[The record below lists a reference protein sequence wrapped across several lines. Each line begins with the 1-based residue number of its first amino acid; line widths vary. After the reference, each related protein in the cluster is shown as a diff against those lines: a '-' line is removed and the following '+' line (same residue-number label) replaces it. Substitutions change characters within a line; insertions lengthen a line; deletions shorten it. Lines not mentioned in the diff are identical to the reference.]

1 MSGIPVDNAGRHI
14 YFSYQRSTCPFG
26 QSAPKSF
33 SFSTELILCLRPV
46 VPCSREPHSELASD
60 TPLPYLSEQPNRPAL
75 YGCPVRD
82 GNGDFTVK
90 ILKKTLAASLF
101 TLFLLAMAS
110 PVPTTAAVNSQACL
124 LSSGKWVNA
133 SLSQVEARDFRITY
147 DATPSASTVDA
158 VTGLSSGPASNFPN
172 LAVIARF
179 NSNGT
184 IDAMNGSSYTAASVI
199 RYSARTTYH
208 FILDVNIA
216 THTYNAYVM
225 LGSIPTT
232 IGSHLAFRSEQAKVS
247 TLAYL
252 GAMTSPGTHTVCNIA
267 LSNTAVAPAIITQ
280 PTSRTVAI
288 GQLASFSIAT
298 TGTAPLSY
306 QWKRNGVAIS
316 GATSA
321 SYATPV
327 TTAADNGMQFSAV
340 VRNSAGTATS
350 HVAVLIVKATVA
362 APSIST
368 QPLSQNV
375 TAGQSAKFSVVAGGI
390 APLTYQW
397 SKNGSS
403 IRGAVSSSYATP
415 VTSIS
420 DNGAWFAVLVRNSAG
435 VATSNA
441 VTLNVKAA
449 AVAPSITVQPLARSV
464 VAGQAATFSVTTT
477 GTGPMAYQWKKTG
490 SPITGAISS
499 SYTTALTTPSDN
511 GKQFTVLVS
520 NSAGNVTSIPALLT
534 VKAAGPVPGCLL
546 SSGTWV
552 NTLLTQTQ
560 TSSFHIA
567 FDATPSTST
576 VDAVTGL
583 SSGTASAYQ
592 NLAAIVRFNSGG
604 TIDARNGSTYTSGA
618 AIPYSAGVSYHFTLD
633 VNLATHTYDAYV
645 MIGSVQTTIGANLAF
660 RTEQAKAT
668 SLSYLGAMS
677 SLGSH
682 TVCNVKMSSPSATA
696 PAIATQP
703 VSRTVV
709 AGQPATFSVVAS
721 GTATLTY
728 QWKKNGTALSGATSA
743 SYTTPAATASDNA
756 AKFTVVVSNAAGSVA
771 SNPASLTVSAA
782 ATLLLNSSS
791 SSLNFGN
798 VSVSSSSVQNATLTN
813 VGNSNV
819 TISQVLVAGAGFNS
833 SGGSSGLILAPG
845 QSTTLVSTFAPPAS
859 GAAIG
864 KITVSSNSSNSPA
877 SIALTGNGVAAV
889 AHSVVLS
896 WTGGAS
902 GITGY
907 HTYSSTVS
915 GGPFVKLTSTPLSSP
930 SYTDTSVQP
939 GHTYYYV
946 VTALNSSSQEST
958 YSSEVTAIVP

>member
-1 MSGIPVDNAGRHI
+1 M
-14 YFSYQRSTCPFG
+14 
-26 QSAPKSF
+26 
-33 SFSTELILCLRPV
+33 
-46 VPCSREPHSELASD
+46 
-60 TPLPYLSEQPNRPAL
+60 
-75 YGCPVRD
+75 
-82 GNGDFTVK
+82 K

-280 PTSRTVAI
+280 PTSRTVTI

-403 IRGAVSSSYATP
+403 ISGAVSSSYATP

-499 SYTTALTTPSDN
+499 SYTTVLTTPSDN
-511 GKQFTVLVS
+511 GAQFTVLVS

-534 VKAAGPVPGCLL
+534 VKAA
-546 SSGTWV
+546 
-552 NTLLTQTQ
+552 
-560 TSSFHIA
+560 A
-567 FDATPSTST
+567 
-576 VDAVTGL
+576 
-583 SSGTASAYQ
+583 
-592 NLAAIVRFNSGG
+592 
-604 TIDARNGSTYTSGA
+604 
-618 AIPYSAGVSYHFTLD
+618 
-633 VNLATHTYDAYV
+633 
-645 MIGSVQTTIGANLAF
+645 
-660 RTEQAKAT
+660 
-668 SLSYLGAMS
+668 
-677 SLGSH
+677 
-682 TVCNVKMSSPSATA
+682 PSATA
-696 PAIATQP
+696 PAITTQP

-743 SYTTPAATASDNA
+743 SYTTPAATVSDNA
-756 AKFTVVVSNAAGSVA
+756 AQFSVLVSNATGSA
-771 SNPASLTVSAA
+771 TSNPASLTVSAA
-782 ATLLLNSSS
+782 ATVLLNSSS
-791 SSLNFGN
+791 NSLNFGS
-798 VSVSSSSVQNATLTN
+798 VSVSSSSTENVTLTN
-813 VGNSNV
+813 AGKSNV

-833 SGGSSGLILAPG
+833 TSSNGIILSPG
-845 QSTTLVSTFAPPAS
+845 QSTTLTATFAPS
-859 GAAIG
+859 TNGTVTG
-864 KITVSSNSSNSPA
+864 KITVSSNASNSPA
-877 SIALTGNGVAAV
+877 SISLSGTGVAA
-889 AHSVVLS
+889 ASHSVALS
-896 WTGGAS
+896 WTGDAS
-902 GITGY
+902 GVTGFN
-907 HTYSSTVS
+907 TYSSAVS

-939 GHTYYYV
+939 GRTYYYV
-946 VTALNSSSQEST
+946 VTAVNSSNQEST